1 MVKKKKSTT
10 ERARSQRR
18 AAERAT
24 DKLARQRERL
34 LELEPGGTPE
44 RPIDV
49 ESASVVEPR
58 AQSLPCPRCGT
69 PLRVDAHLAPSTPG
83 MRLREVQASCPR
95 CGHRRSIWFRLAGP
109 TLN

>member
-1 MVKKKKSTT
+1 MATKKAKQKQS
-10 ERARSQRR
+10 ARSLRR

-24 DKLARQRERL
+24 GKLARQRERL

-49 ESASVVEPR
+49 ESASVIEPR
-58 AQSLPCPRCGT
+58 AESLPCPRCGT
-69 PLRVDAHLAPSTPG
+69 PVRVEAHRAPSTPG
-83 MRLREVQASCPR
+83 MRLREVDVLCPR
-95 CGHRRSIWFRLAGP
+95 CGHRRCVWFRLAGP

>member
-1 MVKKKKSTT
+1 MAKKKKT
-10 ERARSQRR
+10 ERARSLRR
-18 AAERAT
+18 AAQRAT
-24 DKLARQRERL
+24 DKLGRQRERL
-34 LELEPGGTPE
+34 LELEPGGSPE

-58 AQSLPCPRCGT
+58 AQSLHCPRCDT

-95 CGHRRSIWFRLAGP
+95 CGHRRTVWFRLAGP

>member
-1 MVKKKKSTT
+1 MPKKKRP
-10 ERARSQRR
+10 ERARSARR
-18 AAERAT
+18 AGERAA

-34 LELEPGGTPE
+34 LELEPGGSPE

-58 AQSLPCPRCGT
+58 AESLRCPRCDT
-69 PLRVDAHLAPSTPG
+69 PLRVDAHLAPSSPG

-95 CGHRRSIWFRLAGP
+95 CGKQRSIWFRLAGP

>member
-1 MVKKKKSTT
+1 MAKKKQTG
-10 ERARSQRR
+10 RARNLRR

-34 LELEPGGTPE
+34 LDLEPGGSAE

-58 AQSLPCPRCGT
+58 AESIHCPRCDT
-69 PLRVDAHLAPSTPG
+69 PLRVEAHLAPSTPG
-83 MRLREVQASCPR
+83 MRVREVRATCPR
-95 CGHRRSIWFRLAGP
+95 CGHSRTIWFRLAGS